1 MKKGSLSVPSVSL
14 WLLYYHPYDNFGK
27 GRRPMNKEKSRTT
40 ILVGEGWT
48 KQFVA
53 CEPRLSE
60 AVEMYKEAGFE
71 VHLDPLP
78 KEAVCET
85 CAGEEN
91 KDECR
96 LCFEGFEQLYKI
108 IFTRRKGGFAA
119 SEDDLF

>member
-1 MKKGSLSVPSVSL
+1 M
-14 WLLYYHPYDNFGK
+14 DEGK
-27 GRRPMNKEKSRTT
+27 TRTA

-60 AVEMYKEAGFE
+60 AVEIYKEAGFE
-71 VHLDPLP
+71 IHLEPLP
-78 KEAVCET
+78 KEPECET
-85 CAGEEN
+85 CAGEED

-96 LCFEGFEQLYKI
+96 ICFEGFEEMYKT
-108 IFTRRKGGFAA
+108 IFTRRKEGVAE